1 MKTKNLTYT
10 VLLFLLAAGNVF
22 ADENESNGKR
32 YFIMTAK
39 PTAEL
44 WDMLVSNPEAVGD
57 PTATARDFI
66 ERLDG
71 AELIAYFLFADK
83 PMNVA
88 IFSVDDGRDASAV
101 VYQRMATGLVEN
113 IEISE
118 LIPGPEFAAVMAT
131 AKSFREGDKY
141 SESSE

>member
-1 MKTKNLTYT
+1 MKTKYLISTA
-10 VLLFLLAAGNVF
+10 LLLLLVAGNIF
-22 ADENESNGKR
+22 ADNNESNDKR

-44 WDMLVSNPEAVGD
+44 WDSLVSNPEAVGD
-57 PTATARDFI
+57 PTVAARDFI
-66 ERLDG
+66 EGLDG
-71 AELIAYFLFADK
+71 AELIAYFLYADK

-88 IFSVDDGRDASAV
+88 IFSVSNGRDASAV
-101 VYQRMATGLVEN
+101 VYQRMATGLVEE

-118 LIPGPEFAAVMAT
+118 LIPGPEFAAVMET

-141 SESSE
+141 SK